1 MTMSGKLAI
10 VFPGQGCQFV
20 GMSADLCAAYP
31 QALEL
36 FQRADEALGFP
47 LSGVCV
53 EGPDEVLNDTA
64 NTQPAIYVA
73 SMALWALVEPAL
85 NGAASSAAFAAGHS
99 LGEFSALIAAGAI
112 SFEDGVR
119 LVRRRG
125 EAMRDAG
132 EAAPGGMAAIIGLD
146 DDAVRA
152 VVEEASAE
160 GNGDGVWAANY
171 NSPGQVIIAGAQA
184 TLERAMVLAKERGAK
199 RALPLQV
206 SVACHTPLMA
216 AAGEQLSAALN
227 AATWSAPWAPV
238 VANAV
243 AEPLAEPQVLQA
255 ALMRQLT
262 SPVRWVESVQRMA
275 QEGVTTILEIGPK
288 SVLAGLIKR
297 IDPTLTVH
305 AVTDLASL
313 QALDLSAL

>member
-1 MTMSGKLAI
+1 MTGKLAI

-20 GMSADLCAAYP
+20 GMSADLCAAHP

-36 FQRADEALGFP
+36 FQRADEVLGFP
-47 LSGVCV
+47 LSGMCV

-73 SMALWALVEPAL
+73 SMALWALLAPTLTES
-85 NGAASSAAFAAGHS
+85 ASPVTFAAGHS
-99 LGEFSALIAAGAI
+99 LGEFSALTAAGAI

-132 EAAPGGMAAIIGLD
+132 EAAPGGMVAIIGLD
-146 DDAVRA
+146 DDEVHALIEQV
-152 VVEEASAE
+152 SAE
-160 GNGDGVWAANY
+160 VEGDGVWAANY
-171 NSPGQVIIAGAQA
+171 NSPGQVIIAGTQA
-184 TLERAMVLAKERGAK
+184 GLDRAMALAKERGAK

-216 AAGEQLSAALN
+216 AAAEQLSAALN
-227 AATWSAPWAPV
+227 ATTWSAPWAPV

-243 AEPLAEPQVLQA
+243 AEPLSDPQALQA
-255 ALMRQLT
+255 ALLRQLT

-275 QEGVTTILEIGPK
+275 QEGVTTILEVGPK

-297 IDPTLTVH
+297 IDRTLTIE